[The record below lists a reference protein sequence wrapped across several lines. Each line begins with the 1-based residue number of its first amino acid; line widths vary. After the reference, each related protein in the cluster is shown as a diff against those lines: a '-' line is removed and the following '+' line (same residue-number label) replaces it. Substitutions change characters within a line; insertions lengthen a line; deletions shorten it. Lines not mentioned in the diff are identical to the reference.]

1 MRGKIERI
9 STKQGHGFIR
19 ADSGEEFYFDRYG
32 LEGVNISAF
41 EVGDTV
47 EFVLE
52 QHGDRETRAEKIR
65 ITIP

>member
-19 ADSGEEFYFDRYG
+19 ADSGEEFYFDRYD
-32 LEGVNISAF
+32 LEGVNILAF

-52 QHGDRETRAEKIR
+52 QYGETEKPGQKR
-65 ITIP
+65 